1 MIASTSVVAPRKEG
15 GWLGRK
21 QKKELSRGTKKL
33 EEVKDLFRLYQ
44 SGSFKE
50 IHMSQLI

>member
-21 QKKELSRGTKKL
+21 QKGSSRGTKIF
-33 EEVKDLFRLYQ
+33 EEVKDLFRLHQ
-44 SGSFKE
+44 SGGFKE

>member
-15 GWLGRK
+15 GWLSRK
-21 QKKELSRGTKKL
+21 QKKGSSRGTKKL
-33 EEVKDLFRLYQ
+33 EEGKDLFRLHQ
-44 SGSFKE
+44 SGGFKE